1 MIRFKQFLVESE
13 LLLEDLGTLKQ
24 VDKQYQNTFFN
35 RKDLD
40 PYLGKDAIID
50 KLDVTKVSDAIELMK
65 EKKFENRGI
74 IMKYGDI
81 QVAMV
86 FQKAFFKGKNNWTT
100 DYDDVVFRSKFEKVS
115 IAEKT
120 FGTEIVDIF
129 QQNKDWEKLVSTT
142 NDPSMKLSA
151 AKSRMDYITRIMKIF
166 NKTQS
171 PTFYVIK
178 PDTKKK
184 QIKSDRYVARKG
196 SIPVN
201 DKDLVREY
209 EKQLKGQLS
218 FRLDQFKLSKIKN
231 ISMDDILGGV
241 KETGFPPK
249 LLVDGYAY
257 SINENTKLNIGHIIN
272 PNHSDKQSWGRLD
285 NFVEYEL
292 NKKLSIGKDWDAMN
306 KEFHEFWKTYEEL
319 KGEDNADWDACRA
332 MAVKKKIIPPTK
344 IKIALI
350 SQGGAI
356 VPGSIAIESGS
367 GFL

>member
-1 MIRFKQFLVESE
+1 MISFKQFLAESE

-35 RKDLD
+35 GKVLD
-40 PYLGKDAIID
+40 PYLGRDAMIE
-50 KLDVTKVSDAIELMK
+50 KLDVTKVSDAIDLMK

-100 DYDDVVFRSKFEKVS
+100 DYDDVTFRSKFEKVS
-115 IAEKT
+115 IAEQT
-120 FGTEIVDIF
+120 FGEGIVDIF

-142 NDPSMKLSA
+142 NNPSMKLSA

-166 NKTQS
+166 DKTQS
-171 PTFYVIK
+171 PTFFVIK

-184 QIKSDRYVARKG
+184 DIRAERYTAKKG
-196 SIPVN
+196 VIPIN

-209 EKQLKGQLS
+209 EKELKGQLKV
-218 FRLDQFKLSKIKN
+218 RLDQFKLSKLKN

-257 SINENTKLNIGHIIN
+257 SLNENTKLNIGHIIN
-272 PNHSDKQSWGRLD
+272 PNHPDKQSWGRLD

-292 NKKLSIGKDWDAMN
+292 NKKLSIGKDWDSMN

-319 KGEDNADWDACRA
+319 KGEGNADWGACRA
-332 MAVKKKIIPPTK
+332 LAVKKKIIPPTN

-350 SQGGAI
+350 SQGGSI
-356 VPGSIAIESGS
+356 VPGSIKIEASS